1 MVLTLTANNDDRIVN
16 WVMDPTFDVDDQ
28 YLLVSIANNNAMDMV
43 KVVLSSD
50 ATSADLSS
58 FGKSSKVL
66 VKLEQLD
73 AGGNTLKS
81 PTITLDALQIPQTP
95 VLESA
100 FGIDDGIVAQFTVP
114 PGSAQA
120 TKVIIIINNLD
131 DGLDSIEKI
140 MPSVMVNG
148 SYQVSVTSAEM
159 SIIQVNS
166 SSSYEVSLML
176 RTSDGDSDVSNVLSA
191 TPSIL
196 PNSPNLISVVSG
208 GSGSATVSWSP
219 PNDSAYW
226 TTTAITLYVYP
237 TGNTS
242 NISEYPVDY
251 LTSTSKTISNLTNG
265 TSYSFYLKYSNDVG
279 VGESS
284 NTISF
289 TSYGNPDPVGD
300 FKVGGYISPSNL
312 AHYAS
317 ITRPQYLALFGEI
330 TTSKTIPDATS
341 YTMSGNGA
349 IITGFN
355 IYNELDDLLDFFPYQ
370 ELQSGMTQFVNIT
383 TTIFTGNGV
392 IPFGSTFNYQC
403 RTVAVSGDGVTV
415 LSSPVTATFTIH
427 TDPFPVTDL
436 TAVGLDQSIFLSW
449 TASITRGNPI
459 QNYSI
464 RNSSNEELFS
474 TTSTNFTIS
483 NLANGVGQTYKVVA
497 VTQGDR
503 HIATNNYRPVE
514 SEDNPSATATP
525 HRAPVIDNAI
535 INGLVMTLSISEN
548 GLRASNVVA
557 FAVDNTG
564 SSAFIQQALVNNQV
578 TFSAPLANITSFM
591 VFVSNSQGQKSNI
604 LYQIA

>member
-1 MVLTLTANNDDRIVN
+1 MVLTLTANNDDRIVT
-16 WVMDPTFDVDDQ
+16 WVMDQTFAVDAQ

-43 KVVLSSD
+43 KIILSSD

-73 AGGNTLKS
+73 VNGNTLKS
-81 PTITLDALQIPQTP
+81 PTITLPALQIPLTP

-100 FGIDDGIVAQFTVP
+100 FGIDDGIVARFTVP
-114 PGSAQA
+114 TGSPPA
-120 TKVIIIINNLD
+120 TQVIMIVNNLD
-131 DGLDSIEKI
+131 DMASIEKT
-140 MPSVMVNG
+140 MPSVMVDG
-148 SYQVSVTSAEM
+148 YYQVSVTSAEM
-159 SIIQVNS
+159 SIIQANS
-166 SSSYEVSLML
+166 SSSYEVSLIL
-176 RTSDGDSDVSNVLSA
+176 RHLEGDSGVSNVLSA

-226 TTTAITLYVYP
+226 TTTAITLYVYN
-237 TGNTS
+237 NTTFS
-242 NISEYPVDY
+242 TTEHSVSP
-251 LTSTSKTISNLTNG
+251 LTSRSKTISNLTNG
-265 TSYSFYLKYSNDVG
+265 TSYTFYVKYSNDVG

-284 NTISF
+284 NTTSF
-289 TSYGNPDPVGD
+289 TPYGNPDPVGD
-300 FKVGGYISPSNL
+300 FSVGGYISIANL
-312 AHYAS
+312 ASYQS

-330 TTSKTIPDATS
+330 TTSKTTPDATS

-349 IITGFN
+349 TITGYN
-355 IYNELDDLLDFFPYQ
+355 IYNELDDLLHFFPYRD
-370 ELQSGMTQFVNIT
+370 LQSGMTQFVNIT

-427 TDPFPVTDL
+427 TNPSPVTNL
-436 TAVGLDQSIFLSW
+436 VATGLDQSISLIW
-449 TASITRGNPI
+449 TASTTRGFPI
-459 QNYSI
+459 LKYSI
-464 RNSSNEELFS
+464 RDTNNVEVSN
-474 TTSTNFTIS
+474 TTSTNYTIS
-483 NLANGVGQTYKVVA
+483 NLTNGLAQTYKVVA
-497 VTQGDR
+497 VTQSYR
-503 HIATNNYRPVE
+503 RIATNNYSAVE

-525 HRAPVIDNAI
+525 HIAPVIDNVT
-535 INGLVMTLSISEN
+535 INGLVMTLSITDN
-548 GLRASNVVA
+548 GLPATNVTA

-604 LYQIA
+604 LYQVA